1 MGAGNMKVI
10 INKKEV
16 QMDRAMTVKEL
27 LQERGMKK
35 AAVWINGQ
43 QLLRAEYDT
52 RRIEEGDEIRL
63 LRIMAG
69 G

>member
-1 MGAGNMKVI
+1 MKVR

-16 QMDRAMTVKEL
+16 QMDQAMTVKEL

-43 QLLRAEYDT
+43 QLLLAEYDT
-52 RRIEEGDEIRL
+52 RRIKDGDEIRL

>member
-1 MGAGNMKVI
+1 MKVR

-16 QMDRAMTVKEL
+16 QMDQPMTVKEL

-35 AAVWINGQ
+35 AAVWINGK
-43 QLLRAEYDT
+43 QLLLAEYDT
-52 RRIEEGDEIRL
+52 WRIKDGDEIRL